1 MSRDAALREEG
12 CGLGLRAD
20 LVALLYHRFPYPETT
35 SIAEETQQYL
45 EKEKNDLGEDDE
57 NEEENNED
65 EKGNRR
71 DVKQEKQWW
80 ELDEEDY
87 RQQYELY
94 AGEGDREEEE
104 EVAEVHLPLSDG
116 HHQRSTKNT
125 ANQPMWYGFGWYI
138 SGQDDEKGNED
149 EEERKEGDRL
159 AWHAASG
166 CGFAAY
172 FLRTLKRSRDGGS
185 MSVIGLSNLEE
196 MDVGAVVEAFYS
208 KYYSPYWQWIK
219 RQGGKPQIPSKNI

>member
-1 MSRDAALREEG
+1 MS
-12 CGLGLRAD
+12 LRAD
-20 LVALLYHRFPYPETT
+20 LVALLYHHFPYPETT
-35 SIAEETQQYL
+35 TSIVEETQQYL
-45 EKEKNDLGEDDE
+45 EKEKNDLREDDGNEGEENNNYEEDDE
-57 NEEENNED
+57 GNE
-65 EKGNRR
+65 G
-71 DVKQEKQWW
+71 DVKKEKQWW

-87 RQQYELY
+87 RQQYEIY
-94 AGEGDREEEE
+94 AEEESDDRAEEEE
-104 EVAEVHLPLSDG
+104 EVAEMHLPISDG
-116 HHQRSTKNT
+116 HHQRSTTNA
-125 ANQPMWYGFGWYI
+125 ANQPMWYGFGWYV
-138 SGQDDEKGNED
+138 SGRDDAEKGNKEDED